1 MSWKIGMPNLG
12 HTMEE
17 GKVSE
22 WLKRVG
28 DPVAKGEVIAVVES
42 DKASFDVEAP
52 ADGTLLAIDAKDGA
66 VVPVGATIGVIG
78 TPGELRDEGS
88 AAAPPVAHAA
98 PGAAGPVAAPG
109 AAGPVAALGATGPVA
124 ADTPPAAP
132 ALARSG
138 RLKISPAAR
147 ALAEELGVDP
157 AGITASS
164 DDGMINR
171 DDVRAFAATQAAAAA
186 SPLSPMRRAI
196 AAATGRAWQTIP
208 HVALH
213 SHADVDSLLASG
225 AGITASIARATALAL
240 REHPAFNGWL
250 VDERFEASRQVNLA
264 LAISTPDGLLAAVVP
279 QAENRSVA
287 ELGQEIA
294 ALAEAARGGGLEGAR
309 TLGGSFTISSLGRW
323 GVDAFAPIIV
333 APQVAIL
340 GVGRIQR
347 VAREGD
353 AGAVRFASALALTL
367 EFDHRAN
374 DGVQAARLLAA
385 IVAQLENPQLMEVA
399 S

>member
-52 ADGTLLAIDAKDGA
+52 ADGTLLAIDAQDGA
-66 VVPVGATIGVIG
+66 VVSVGATIGVIG

-88 AAAPPVAHAA
+88 AAAPPAAHAA
-98 PGAAGPVAAPG
+98 TGAAGAVA
-109 AAGPVAALGATGPVA
+109 V
-124 ADTPPAAP
+124 DTPSTAP
-132 ALARSG
+132 AQPRSG

-147 ALAEELGVDP
+147 SLAEELGVDP
-157 AGITASS
+157 AGIIAGSA
-164 DDGMINR
+164 DGMINR
-171 DDVRAFAATQAAAAA
+171 DDVRAFAVSQAAA
-186 SPLSPMRRAI
+186 STPLSPMRRAI
-196 AAATGRAWQTIP
+196 ATATGRAWQTIP
-208 HVALH
+208 HVALQ

-250 VDERFEASRQVNLA
+250 VDERFEASRHVNLA

-367 EFDHRAN
+367 VFDHRAN
-374 DGVQAARLLAA
+374 DGFQAARLLAA

>member
-28 DPVAKGEVIAVVES
+28 DPVAKGEMIAVVES

-52 ADGTLLAIDAKDGA
+52 ADGTLLAIDAKDGS

-88 AAAPPVAHAA
+88 AAAPPAAHPA
-98 PGAAGPVAAPG
+98 PGAAAAVAVDIPS
-109 AAGPVAALGATGPVA
+109 T
-124 ADTPPAAP
+124 AP
-132 ALARSG
+132 AQPRSG

-157 AGITASS
+157 AGIIAGSA
-164 DDGMINR
+164 DGMINR
-171 DDVRAFAATQAAAAA
+171 DDVRAFAVSQAAA
-186 SPLSPMRRAI
+186 STPLSPMRRAI
-196 AAATGRAWQTIP
+196 ATATGRAWQTIP
-208 HVALH
+208 HVALQ

-250 VDERFEASRQVNLA
+250 VDERFEASRHVNLA

-279 QAENRSVA
+279 QAETRSVA
-287 ELGQEIA
+287 ELGREIA

-367 EFDHRAN
+367 VFDHRAN
-374 DGVQAARLLAA
+374 DGFQAARLLAA